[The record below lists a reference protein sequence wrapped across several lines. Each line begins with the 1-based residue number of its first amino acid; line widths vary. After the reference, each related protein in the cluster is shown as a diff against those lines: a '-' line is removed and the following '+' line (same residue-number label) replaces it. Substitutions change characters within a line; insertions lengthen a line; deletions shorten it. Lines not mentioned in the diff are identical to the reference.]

1 MTAAH
6 IDETQL
12 QTLVAEGLSQ
22 AEIAKRSAW
31 RRVCP
36 SVG

>member
-1 MTAAH
+1 MTAAP

-12 QTLVAEGLSQ
+12 QVLVAEGLSQ
-22 AEIAKRSAW
+22 TEIARRSAW